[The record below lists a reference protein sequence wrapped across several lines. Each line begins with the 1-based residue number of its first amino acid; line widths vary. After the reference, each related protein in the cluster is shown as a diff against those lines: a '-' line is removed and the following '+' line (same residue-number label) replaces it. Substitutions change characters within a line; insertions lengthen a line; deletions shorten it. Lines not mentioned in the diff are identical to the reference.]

1 MNSACRALI
10 SSALFGRFFAALSS
24 ATCAAI
30 TPDNPGGGAVQ
41 VTVNSELGRHAIS
54 PYIYGMNFFNG
65 STLDNPVTLDRLG
78 GNRWSGYN
86 WESNASNAGSDWLHS
101 SDTYLSSST
110 DPGQAVK
117 PSLAAAAASN
127 RALVV
132 TVPTA
137 GYVAADTSGTVSAAE
152 TAPSA
157 RWNAVVAKKPGV
169 LSLTPDLTDK
179 TVYTDEFVN
188 WVEHNKTA
196 SQRVFYSLDNEPG
209 LWDSTHPRLH
219 PTSPT
224 FAELRTKT
232 LSNAAAIKDVNP
244 NAIVFG
250 GVGYG
255 WNDFTTLQDATDA
268 TTSPVHPGGD
278 QTGELNFYEYLL
290 KEVRTQEIAQGRT
303 LMDAIDLH
311 WYPEAQGG
319 GVRITENNNSAAVVA
334 ARVQAPRSLWDPTY
348 TETSWISQWGTWTG
362 SAGNPGPVTLL
373 PRVQRDINDFKPG
386 TKIAITEYNYGGTNH
401 ISGAIAQAD
410 ALGNFGDQNVFA
422 ATFWSLY
429 GDSQSQF
436 VEGAFKMFLNY
447 NGAGGTA
454 GDTAVA
460 SNTNNLSQTSIH
472 ASVDST
478 NPNRMVVVTINR
490 TGSPVTTGIAVT
502 HDRVFDHAEVYQLT
516 DGASGSNPYTINRA
530 ADVNLNLLN
539 AFQYMLPAWSVSTLV
554 LISDGLPG
562 DYNRNGAVD
571 IADYVVWRNSLGM
584 TGNIAADGNEDNV
597 VDVKDY
603 QLWRSN
609 LGRTNATGGAGSIA
623 VPEPAGLTIC
633 LIFAGLVAGFR
644 RRLRRNEFC

>member
-1 MNSACRALI
+1 MHRGTPVRFAWLYVIASTLAAT
-10 SSALFGRFFAALSS
+10 SSLS
-24 ATCAAI
+24 AAI
-30 TPDNPGGGAVQ
+30 TPDNPGGGSVQ
-41 VTVNSELGRHAIS
+41 FTVNSEQGRHAIS

-78 GNRWSGYN
+78 GNRWTGYN
-86 WESNASNAGSDWLHS
+86 WETNASNAGSDWFHS

-110 DPGQAVK
+110 VPGQAVK
-117 PSLAAAAASN
+117 PSLTAAAASN
-127 RALVV
+127 QALVV

-157 RWNAVVAKKPGV
+157 RWNAVVAKKPGAM
-169 LSLTPDLTDK
+169 SLTPDKSDGV
-179 TVYTDEFVN
+179 VYTDEFVN

-196 SQRVFYSLDNEPG
+196 SQKVFYSLDNEPG

-232 LSNAAAIKDVNP
+232 LANAAAIKDVNP
-244 NAIVFG
+244 SAIVFG

-255 WNDFTTLQDATDA
+255 WNDFTTLQGATD
-268 TTSPVHPGGD
+268 TTTLPVHLSGD
-278 QTGELNFYEYLL
+278 QPGELNFYEYLL
-290 KEVRTQEIAQGRT
+290 KEVRSEEIAQNRT

-348 TETSWISQWGTWTG
+348 TETSWITQYSTNTG
-362 SAGNPGPVTLL
+362 STPGPVTLL

-410 ALGNFGDQNVFA
+410 ALGAFGDQNVFA

-447 NGAGGTA
+447 NGTGGTA

-478 NPNRMVVVTINR
+478 NPNRMVVVAINR

-516 DGASGSNPYTINRA
+516 DGVSGSNPYTINRA

-539 AFQYMLPAWSVSTLV
+539 AFQYTLPAWSVSTLV

-562 DYNRNGAVD
+562 DYNHNGAVD
-571 IADYVVWRNSLGM
+571 SGDYVVWRNSAGM

-609 LGRTNATGGAGSIA
+609 LGRTNATGGAGAIV
-623 VPEPAGLTIC
+623 VPEPDTAAVAVLMTI
-633 LIFAGLVAGFR
+633 AVAYGTR
-644 RRLRRNEFC
+644 RRK